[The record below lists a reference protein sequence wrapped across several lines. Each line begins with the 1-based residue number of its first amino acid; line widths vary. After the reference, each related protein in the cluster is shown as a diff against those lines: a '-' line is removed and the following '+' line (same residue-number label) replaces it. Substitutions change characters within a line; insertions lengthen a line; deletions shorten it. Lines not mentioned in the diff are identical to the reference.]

1 VTFII
6 IIAIAIAIA
15 IALSIVWYKL
25 SCCKHG
31 IYNGN
36 QEPPL
41 CALCIEE
48 HINKEQKLKREKEET
63 DFARALRDEKYKLEH
78 DRITKKLNIFKS
90 SWLKRCQSIDFLI
103 ALSPEQFQELIWVV
117 YRQLGYSVHE
127 TCFMQDG
134 GADVIVELNNQ
145 KLVLQC
151 KRYRGNVGQPVVRD
165 LFGTYMHL
173 NADGAVLVTSGR
185 VSAAARKF
193 AKNKKIDVIDGDA
206 LLKML
211 AKAKLNTKVIP
222 SSLFD
227 YTGVE
232 LPSADRNQYYELNRQ
247 KREIETLI
255 KAPEC
260 SDCKIGKLIVRS
272 DNRGPYR
279 ICTECSKRFHYGH
292 R

>member
-1 VTFII
+1 MTFII
-6 IIAIAIAIA
+6 IIMIA
-15 IALSIVWYKL
+15 IALSVAWYKL

-48 HINKEQKLKREKEET
+48 RRNKELALQREKEET
-63 DFARALRDEKYKLEH
+63 DRARVLRDEQYKLKHEH
-78 DRITKKLNIFKS
+78 IIRQLNTFKS
-90 SWLKRCQSIDFLI
+90 AWLKRCQSIDFLI

-117 YRQLGYSVHE
+117 YRQLGYSVYE
-127 TCFMQDG
+127 TSFMHDG
-134 GADVIVELNNQ
+134 GADGILERNNQ

-173 NADGAVLVTSGR
+173 NANGAVLVTSGR
-185 VSAAARKF
+185 VSAAARHF
-193 AKNKKIDVIDGDA
+193 AKNKHIEIIDGDA

-211 AKAKLNTKVIP
+211 VKAKLNAKVIP

-247 KREIETLI
+247 KREIETLM